1 MRIPPDFRHVRN
13 LPNNAILAWDELA
26 CGELRVDSYKYF
38 LDVYKKE
45 RL

>member
-1 MRIPPDFRHVRN
+1 MWTISALN
-13 LPNNAILAWDELA
+13 LHNNAIIACDELA